1 MGIHCFDKCSESSF
15 DSFNNVS
22 ESDVLRYINSLKS
35 TSTGYDNINSRSILI
50 VKNVKSKHLAFLINL
65 CFTTGTFPDQLKI
78 ARLKIIYKKGDK
90 NDVSNYRPISILNNF
105 SKIFEKAILD
115 QIYNF
120 TNTQLC
126 PYQFGFRKNSSC
138 EHALLTIKEK
148 ILQQLEN
155 NNYVLGIII
164 DFIKAFDCIDH
175 EILLFK
181 LQHYGFRS
189 KAFNLLSTYLKNR
202 TQFVQIQE
210 FNSEFCEIK
219 QGVPQGSILGPIL
232 FIVYVNDI
240 FNCLNMSL
248 NNVSITQYAD
258 DTTIICNN
266 IVLDDLCTLANS
278 VMIKLKNWCCINRM
292 LINCSKTNCIL
303 FGFHNSNM
311 RLPEIYYNGTILNYV
326 SNIKILGVYFDQR
339 LSFSTHIME
348 LRKQLCYKLSLLR
361 KAKSML
367 PLKVKLNFYYAHFY
381 SMFIYCLLVWG
392 TASRHHLNL
401 LLLIQKAVLRIIYNV
416 PFNFHT
422 ETLFAQSQIIKVNK
436 LYYYKLGV
444 ELKKLN
450 SNFMTLFTLK
460 TTVSNYPLRQHSF
473 YTLPKCSLSVS
484 ASSLDTTVP
493 KILNIFHRENLIL
506 FRLSW
511 AELKSRLKEIEL

>member
-164 DFIKAFDCIDH
+164 
-175 EILLFK
+175 
-181 LQHYGFRS
+181 
-189 KAFNLLSTYLKNR
+189 
-202 TQFVQIQE
+202 
-210 FNSEFCEIK
+210 
-219 QGVPQGSILGPIL
+219 
-232 FIVYVNDI
+232 VY
-240 FNCLNMSL
+240 
-248 NNVSITQYAD
+248 Q
-258 DTTIICNN
+258 
-266 IVLDDLCTLANS
+266 
-278 VMIKLKNWCCINRM
+278 
-292 LINCSKTNCIL
+292 
-303 FGFHNSNM
+303 
-311 RLPEIYYNGTILNYV
+311 
-326 SNIKILGVYFDQR
+326 
-339 LSFSTHIME
+339 
-348 LRKQLCYKLSLLR
+348 
-361 KAKSML
+361 
-367 PLKVKLNFYYAHFY
+367 
-381 SMFIYCLLVWG
+381 
-392 TASRHHLNL
+392 SRHRYS
-401 LLLIQKAVLRIIYNV
+401 V
-416 PFNFHT
+416 
-422 ETLFAQSQIIKVNK
+422 
-436 LYYYKLGV
+436 
-444 ELKKLN
+444 
-450 SNFMTLFTLK
+450 FT
-460 TTVSNYPLRQHSF
+460 
-473 YTLPKCSLSVS
+473 
-484 ASSLDTTVP
+484 
-493 KILNIFHRENLIL
+493 I
-506 FRLSW
+506 
-511 AELKSRLKEIEL
+511 